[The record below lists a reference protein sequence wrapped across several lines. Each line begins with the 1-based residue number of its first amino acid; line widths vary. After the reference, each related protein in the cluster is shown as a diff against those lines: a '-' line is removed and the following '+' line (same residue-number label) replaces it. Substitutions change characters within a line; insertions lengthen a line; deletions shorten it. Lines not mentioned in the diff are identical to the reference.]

1 MLSALCETEYTCGK
15 HFMKMFPTSVIE
27 LESIIKVIVQSRR
40 RSSPLCCV
48 FKSAIPM
55 RGFCFCYGPRKY
67 ATAFFFSFGILPSFP
82 FQLHSF
88 HVIKYLMCNNMK
100 KIGLCMEGK
109 SGSGNWKEEVLKY
122 SAVIRKSDL
131 GQNCHNLE

>member
-67 ATAFFFSFGILPSFP
+67 AAACFFLWNLTFLSVSAAFISRNKIFNV
-82 FQLHSF
+82 QQYEEDWTLHGR
-88 HVIKYLMCNNMK
+88 
-100 KIGLCMEGK
+100 KIGVRE
-109 SGSGNWKEEVLKY
+109 
-122 SAVIRKSDL
+122 
-131 GQNCHNLE
+131 LERVGA